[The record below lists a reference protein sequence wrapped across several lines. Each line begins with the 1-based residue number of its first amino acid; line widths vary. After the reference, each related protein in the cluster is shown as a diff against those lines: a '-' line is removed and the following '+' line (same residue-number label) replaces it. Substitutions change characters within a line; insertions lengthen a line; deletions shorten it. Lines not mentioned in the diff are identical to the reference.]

1 MREHSWLRGL
11 NPEQRSAVTHT
22 DGPLLVLAGAGSGK
36 TKTLVHRVVHLI
48 RGQKVEPSRILVV
61 TFTNKAADE
70 MRERVRAYAGEDAAG
85 VIVSTFHSLG
95 LRILRWHGEKLGLPR
110 RFAIY
115 AAADQLGALRQAT
128 EEIHIADDRFDL
140 KRVLSRISHW
150 KTRRVTPD
158 EARRQV
164 AEEPGGGTRADEY
177 EVLAA
182 DAYGR
187 YEDTLRACGAVDF
200 DDLLLLPVQLLE
212 QDEEVRRDVWRR
224 WHYLMVDEYQDTNAV
239 QLHMTRLLAGAR
251 RNVCVVGD
259 DDQSI
264 YAFRGADVGNILD
277 FERHFEGT
285 SVIRLEQNYRST
297 KRILEVA
304 NAIIAGNAH
313 RHPKRLR
320 TDNPIGAPVPLY
332 EHDDDAAEAE
342 RVAAE
347 ISVRRFRERRAW
359 RDFAVLY
366 RANTQARPLEEVFR
380 AKGIPY
386 RVVGGT
392 SFFDRKEVADA
403 LAYLRVMVHPRDE
416 IALRRIIN
424 VPTRGIG
431 RTTVTRVADRARG
444 DGAPFAKAL
453 ATVSDDDVGAPQ
465 AASVRQFLGLL
476 DARRHALRA
485 AEQAARHPPPATGMP
500 PIARW
505 ALELFREVGLE
516 DMIRADR
523 RANNAE
529 ARIGNL
535 RDLAGTLAR
544 YERRRWAEA
553 ADRVEDGGPA
563 ALVLTAESGADDAG
577 DDAWRPPTLAD
588 ALARLALA
596 DLDDPDAD
604 QDEADADVVTLM
616 TLHSAKG
623 LEFDDVFLVGLE
635 EGILPHARSLDDGE
649 GDALAEERRLLY
661 VGVTRAKR
669 RLTLS
674 HCRTRRRGGD
684 VVDVLPSRYL
694 DDIPEGL
701 LDIRTAESVL
711 SPEESK
717 DLRENFF
724 RNMKEM
730 LDG

>member
-1 MREHSWLRGL
+1 MGESTWLRGL
-11 NPEQRSAVTHT
+11 NPEQRRAVMHT

-48 RGQKVEPSRILVV
+48 RGEKVEPSHILVV

-70 MRERVRAYAGEDAAG
+70 MRERVRAFAGDDAAA
-85 VIVSTFHSLG
+85 VVVSTFHSLG
-95 LRILRWHGEKLGLPR
+95 VRILRWHGEKLGLPR

-140 KRVLSRISHW
+140 KRVLARISRW

-158 EARRQV
+158 EARREV
-164 AEEPGGGTRADEY
+164 AEEAGGGTRADEHA
-177 EVLAA
+177 VLAA
-182 DAYGR
+182 DSYGR

-264 YAFRGADVGNILD
+264 YAFRGADVGNILE

-304 NAIIAGNAH
+304 NAVIAGNPH
-313 RHPKRLR
+313 RHPKHLH
-320 TDNPIGAPVPLY
+320 TDNPIGAPIPFY

-431 RTTVTRVADRARG
+431 RTTVTRVAEKARA
-444 DGAPFAKAL
+444 DAVPFARAL
-453 ATVSDDDVGAPQ
+453 AAVTDDDVGAPQ
-465 AASVRQFLGLL
+465 AASVRQFLDLL
-476 DARRHALRA
+476 DERRNALRA
-485 AEQAARHPPPATGMP
+485 AEQAARHPPPATGLP

-505 ALELFREVGLE
+505 ALQLFRDVGLE
-516 DMIRADR
+516 DMIRNDR
-523 RANNAE
+523 RTNNAE
-529 ARIGNL
+529 TRIGNL

-563 ALVLTAESGADDAG
+563 ALLLTAESADGDDG

-588 ALARLALA
+588 ALAHLALA
-596 DLDDPDAD
+596 DLEEPDAD
-604 QDEADADVVTLM
+604 EDDADADVVTLM

-623 LEFDDVFLVGLE
+623 LEFDDVFLIGLE
-635 EGILPHARSLDDGE
+635 EGMLPHARSLDDGE
-649 GDALAEERRLLY
+649 ADALAEERRLLY
-661 VGVTRAKR
+661 VGITRAKR

-674 HCRTRRRGGD
+674 RCRTRRRGGD
-684 VVDVLPSRYL
+684 VVEVLPSRYL
-694 DDIPEGL
+694 EEIPEGL
-701 LDIRTAESVL
+701 LEIREAESVL